1 MNTRYSFQPDLLCD
15 SSSAVSYS
23 SEPPEGEDRTAA
35 AGSRNRSLRAA
46 LSSLLI
52 RLVIRMSRARW
63 FTFLRRVF
71 HYQNGSRSDLGSNPF
86 NSNTWMMLEFLALVI
101 QIIIT
106 TFTLTISKNEK
117 PVWPM
122 RIWIVGY
129 DIGCALSLLLLYGRY
144 RHLHITQGDGFGL
157 SDVEQQRT
165 NEESR
170 CSHLMNK
177 CRTSLELFFAIW
189 FVMGNV
195 WVFDSRFGSFHRAPN
210 LHVLCI
216 SLLAWNALCYSFPF
230 LLFLLLCCCV
240 PLISSLLGY
249 NMNMGS
255 TDRGASDDQ
264 ISSLPS
270 WRYKAITTNTELE
283 HDSDCNPSRENED
296 DAECCICLAKY
307 KDKEE
312 VRQLPCSHMFHL
324 KPVGKSPTKKAQP
337 LPFFLPTP
345 TVPTLSKLFSAS
357 FSFISTTPPS
367 PSPSPPYLSLQFS
380 FCSSFIGRE
389 ISDPKPKFLEVY
401 TVLKAEL
408 LDDPAFEFADDSRQW
423 VERMLDYNVPGGKL
437 NRGLSVVDSYRL
449 LKHGKELSDDE
460 LFLACTLGWCIEWL
474 QAYFIV
480 LDDIMDDSHTRR
492 GKPCWFRL
500 PQIGLIAV
508 NDGLILHNQIFRILK
523 NHFRGKPYYVDLLDL
538 FNEVEFQTASGQ
550 MIDLITTLQG
560 EKDLSKYSLPI
571 HRRIVQYKTAYYSFY
586 LPVACA
592 LLMAGENLDNHTD
605 VKNVLVEMGTYFQ
618 VQDDFLDC
626 FGDPEVIG
634 KVGTDIENFKCS
646 WLVVKAL
653 DRANEDQKKLLFEN
667 YGKPD
672 AACVAKVKELYQ
684 TLDIQGAF
692 AEYESKSYEKITK
705 QIEGH
710 PSKAVKAVL
719 KSFLAKIYKRQK

>member
-1 MNTRYSFQPDLLCD
+1 MNTRYSFQPDSLCD
-15 SSSAVSYS
+15 SSAVVSYS
-23 SEPPEGEDRTAA
+23 SDPPEGEDRTAA
-35 AGSRNRSLRAA
+35 AGSRDRSLRAA

-144 RHLHITQGDGFGL
+144 RHLHIPQGDGFGL

-270 WRYKAITTNTELE
+270 WRYKAITTNSELE
-283 HDSDCNPSRENED
+283 HDSDCNPSRETED

-307 KDKEE
+307 KDREE

-324 KPVGKSPTKKAQP
+324 KCVDQWLKIISCCP
-337 LPFFLPTP
+337 LC
-345 TVPTLSKLFSAS
+345 K
-357 FSFISTTPPS
+357 
-367 PSPSPPYLSLQFS
+367 Q
-380 FCSSFIGRE
+380 E
-389 ISDPKPKFLEVY
+389 LE
-401 TVLKAEL
+401 
-408 LDDPAFEFADDSRQW
+408 R
-423 VERMLDYNVPGGKL
+423 
-437 NRGLSVVDSYRL
+437 
-449 LKHGKELSDDE
+449 
-460 LFLACTLGWCIEWL
+460 
-474 QAYFIV
+474 
-480 LDDIMDDSHTRR
+480 
-492 GKPCWFRL
+492 
-500 PQIGLIAV
+500 
-508 NDGLILHNQIFRILK
+508 
-523 NHFRGKPYYVDLLDL
+523 
-538 FNEVEFQTASGQ
+538 
-550 MIDLITTLQG
+550 
-560 EKDLSKYSLPI
+560 
-571 HRRIVQYKTAYYSFY
+571 
-586 LPVACA
+586 
-592 LLMAGENLDNHTD
+592 
-605 VKNVLVEMGTYFQ
+605 
-618 VQDDFLDC
+618 
-626 FGDPEVIG
+626 
-634 KVGTDIENFKCS
+634 
-646 WLVVKAL
+646 
-653 DRANEDQKKLLFEN
+653 
-667 YGKPD
+667 
-672 AACVAKVKELYQ
+672 
-684 TLDIQGAF
+684 
-692 AEYESKSYEKITK
+692 
-705 QIEGH
+705 
-710 PSKAVKAVL
+710 
-719 KSFLAKIYKRQK
+719 